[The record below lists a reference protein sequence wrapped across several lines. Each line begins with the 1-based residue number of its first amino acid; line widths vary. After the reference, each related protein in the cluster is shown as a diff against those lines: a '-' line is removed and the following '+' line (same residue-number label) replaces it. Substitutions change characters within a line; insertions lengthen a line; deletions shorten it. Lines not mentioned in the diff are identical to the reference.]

1 MDLTKVKVGD
11 RLIRETTNPFGRPNK
26 TWRTPA
32 LVIKVT
38 PEEIVCMVSADVSRV
53 MRFDAHTGMNTSG
66 PDYGWLDEQSRH
78 EKVAY
83 KDSPHSNPAWF
94 ERDWNG
100 EG

>member
-1 MDLTKVKVGD
+1 MDLKTVKVGD
-11 RLIRETTNPFGRPNK
+11 RLIREMQNGFFRPTP

-38 PEEIVCMVSADVSRV
+38 ADEIVCMVPVDVPRV
-53 MRFDAHTGMNTSG
+53 MRFDARTGVSILG
-66 PDYGWLDEQSRH
+66 PDYGWLDEQNRH

-83 KDSPHSNPAWF
+83 KDYPHSNPAWF
-94 ERDWNG
+94 DQEWNG